1 MFFEEPNLDVEIL
14 SVLELSWNESHA
26 YARPRSFNALSY
38 RISGGAEF
46 THNGIC
52 KTVKAGEIAYVPA
65 DFDYTINAES
75 EHLFVIHFNL
85 KNYTGTDM
93 EVISPENS
101 KYFETKFHNMYT
113 SWSKKQF
120 GYQYECKCELY
131 KILLKLFRQKHE
143 QRINHKY
150 DKMNEIAEYIH
161 EHFTDKDL
169 TVDFLAKTANMSDTY
184 FRKLFVSSFSETP
197 LRYINSLRV
206 SYALELMRSGYYS
219 VEEAAE
225 KSGFDNQ
232 KYLSAVIK
240 KYTGHSPYEFKKQPF
255 LNDFKDS
262 RTDFTAL

>member
-1 MFFEEPNLDVEIL
+1 MFFEEPNLEVEIL
-14 SVLELSWNESHA
+14 SVLELSWSESHA
-26 YARPRSFNALSY
+26 YAKPRSFNALSY
-38 RISGGAEF
+38 RISGGASF

-65 DFDYTINAES
+65 GFDYTINAEN

-85 KNYTGTDM
+85 KNYIGTDM
-93 EVISPENS
+93 EITSPENS
-101 KYFETKFHNMYT
+101 KYFETKFQNMYS

-131 KILLKLFRQKHE
+131 KILLKLFRQKYE

-150 DKMNEIAEYIH
+150 DQMNEIAEYIH
-161 EHFTDKDL
+161 EHFTEKDL

-184 FRKLFVSSFSETP
+184 FRKLFVLSFAETP

-206 SYALELMRSGYYS
+206 SYALELLRSGYYS
-219 VEEAAE
+219 VEEVAE

-232 KYLSAVIK
+232 KYLSTVIK
-240 KYTGHSPYEFKKQPF
+240 KHTGHSPYEFKKHF
-255 LNDFKDS
+255 
-262 RTDFTAL
+262 